1 MQITTNKKEG
11 SMAEILVTFEWS
23 QISKHKDVVLKEIQK
38 DFELDGFRKGNVP
51 VEMIEKNIPTISIY
65 ESCAEYELQN
75 TYSEILKESKID
87 AIGRPLVTILKLAE
101 NNPVEIKIETAV
113 YPEINLP
120 DYKKLAK
127 EKSDENKADENSFET
142 TDEELT
148 KTFEEL
154 QHMRAHQKAHQDGGH
169 GHDDHSHDPITP
181 EMYPE
186 LNDEFAKSFG
196 FEDLEKM
203 REKVRENVKQEKTQ
217 KHSEKTRISIIENII
232 ENTKIEV
239 PQILVESELD
249 QMMHRIEHDVSM
261 MGLKFEDY
269 LKHLNKTEPDLRNEY
284 TSDAKKRVA
293 SKLIIEEIAK
303 KENLKPESQEVETEV
318 EKLMEQYPGSDRP
331 QVTMYI
337 ESVLTTEKVFKF
349 LESK

>member
-1 MQITTNKKEG
+1 MKINANKKEG
-11 SMAEILVTFEWS
+11 SMAEILVTFEW
-23 QISKHKDVVLKEIQK
+23 QEIIKHKEVVLKEIQK

-51 VEMIEKNIPTISIY
+51 IEMVEKNIPSISVY

-75 TYSEILKESKID
+75 KYTEILKDSSID
-87 AIGRPLVTILKLAE
+87 AIGRPFVTILKLAE
-101 NNPVEIKIETAV
+101 NNPIEIKIETAV
-113 YPEINLP
+113 YPQIDLP

-127 EKSDENKADENSFET
+127 QKSEEIKVDENSFET

-154 QHMRAHQKAHQDGGH
+154 RHMRAHQKAHEDGGH
-169 GHDDHSHDPITP
+169 SHDDHSHGDITP

-186 LNDEFAKSFG
+186 LDDEFAKSFG
-196 FEDLEKM
+196 FENLENM

-217 KHSEKTRISIIENII
+217 KHSEKTKIAIIENII

-239 PQILVESELD
+239 PDILINSELD
-249 QMMHRIEHDVSM
+249 QMMHRIEHDISM

-269 LKHLNKTEPDLRNEY
+269 LKHLNKTENDLRNEY
-284 TSDAKKRVA
+284 KDDARKRVA

-303 KENLKPESQEVETEV
+303 KENLKADSAEVETEV
-318 EKLMEQYPGSDRP
+318 EKLMNQYPGSDRP